1 MSVRFAA
8 ATREAAR
15 LFSPQH
21 CHLNPFGGTVTRITR
36 TFWFRFLAL
45 AVGLAIV
52 SFGVACSGDDD
63 DSTDE
68 TRDDVETEA
77 ESQEDDD
84 DAADSDDDDSGDGDI
99 ETSPSDGEEYLGVY
113 TDIADDLEGN
123 FAEECVDAIDIDDL
137 DFSDAELPE
146 ECEDYFDEFASRLD
160 EVEPPDSCAD
170 LHELLLGVLNSLA
183 AGESDAFED
192 LLGGGDDDQPSEGI
206 ISASVDCSGI

>member
-84 DAADSDDDDSGDGDI
+84 DAADSDDDRVILLFSLNLRSRNKT
-99 ETSPSDGEEYLGVY
+99 TSALQ
-113 TDIADDLEGN
+113 TAW
-123 FAEECVDAIDIDDL
+123 
-137 DFSDAELPE
+137 
-146 ECEDYFDEFASRLD
+146 
-160 EVEPPDSCAD
+160 
-170 LHELLLGVLNSLA
+170 
-183 AGESDAFED
+183 
-192 LLGGGDDDQPSEGI
+192 
-206 ISASVDCSGI
+206 